1 MNLMQLLDIYQ
12 KFKPDQPIADTSLK
26 YKHTPLTEENRVL
39 QTNHSSFSFL
49 LPSVSFL
56 DKLNSITQHLYRIC
70 DIDPSKSNTAPLIW
84 NRGPNTNPVYS
95 LVVRTSWAL
104 EAFGQETCNRWL
116 KPCFYWNGKTISSA
130 TGGGKEG
137 DFWRN
142 RDPLRLSKKET
153 SAADAYLPYYNV
165 DVPFYSM
172 ILVNKEDA
180 EKLKEDH
187 AKDGIWSTLYSYLH
201 DARVA
206 LQADKKEEDIANC
219 QYNKCGLVPVKIVH
233 PINCGY
239 FTRSQP
245 RPRFFVDK
253 NEMAV
258 TNQCIYFTIKPD
270 YPWQDPDYFCGL
282 LNSTLIMF
290 FIKLHCSYDQ
300 QGRMRFFGRLMA
312 YVPFAPPPSFQFMQQ
327 IATFVQGI
335 TIARSWLYKML
346 RFSKGGQRLM
356 ERVRNFEWHLTLAE
370 IDILHQFEPPIDWK
384 KSNSPD
390 TTHLQWIN
398 GIINNINN
406 ENIQDIF
413 IVMLKLNSLFQLA
426 IDQMIYHLYQIPN
439 GLQLEIEHDLNL
451 DNLRQ
456 EWPSSDI
463 ETITLDAT
471 NISKWHESIL
481 STAKS
486 FNI

>member
-1 MNLMQLLDIYQ
+1 MSLIQLLDIYQ
-12 KFKPDQPIADTSLK
+12 QFKSDQPIADDSLK
-26 YKHTPLTEENRVL
+26 YKHTPITEETRVL

-49 LPSVSFL
+49 VPSVSFL
-56 DKLNSITQHLYRIC
+56 DKLNSITQHLDRIC

-95 LVVRTSWAL
+95 LVVRTSWAI

-142 RDPLRLSKKET
+142 RDPIRLGKKET

-180 EKLKEDH
+180 EKLKENY
-187 AKDGIWSTLYSYLH
+187 AKDGTWSALYSYLR
-201 DARVA
+201 DARIA
-206 LQADKKEEDIANC
+206 LQANKKEEDIANC

-245 RPRFFVDK
+245 RPRFFIDK
-253 NEMAV
+253 NKMAV

-335 TIARSWLYKML
+335 TIARSWLYKISRL
-346 RFSKGGQRLM
+346 SKGGQRLM

-370 IDILHQFEPPIDWK
+370 IGILHEFESPIDWK
-384 KSNSPD
+384 DSNSPN

-398 GIINNINN
+398 ELINNVNN
-406 ENIQDIF
+406 ENIKDIF
-413 IVMLKLNSLFQLA
+413 IIMLKLNSLFQLA
-426 IDQMIYHLYQIPN
+426 IDQMIYHIYQIPK
-439 GLQLEIEHDLNL
+439 GLQLEIEHGLNL

-456 EWPSSDI
+456 EWSSSDI
-463 ETITLDAT
+463 ETITIDPT
-471 NISKWHESIL
+471 NILKWHESIL
-481 STAKS
+481 SLAKS
-486 FNI
+486 FTI